1 MTKKVLN
8 LFAPSKPHKGQ
19 QEVLDALDSGSRW
32 ILLRAGRKW
41 RKTSLII
48 SWLMERAISTGLVCP
63 YIAPNK
69 VQAKKICW
77 DDHIQRI
84 LKHFKEIG
92 FPYRTNE
99 VELSVSFPE
108 LDKEGKIVSWKGGKV
123 ELNGVENKD
132 ALRGISNWG
141 AVGGDEYDDWEE
153 DIWPLIIRPNLLT
166 HKAPALIAGCIT
178 KDSYILGK
186 NGLEQIG
193 ETPYGYVSED
203 KELYGL
209 GGWHKAEQ
217 RYGNGLS
224 DTIKITS
231 HYGFELEGT
240 PNHKIWTSCGWKRLD
255 NLSVN
260 DDVSIQYGQKVFGNE
275 SISEDEAYLLGL
287 FIAEGSWEING
298 KNRTRRVTITN
309 PEVGDFLIRM
319 GFNKQKDGIHFRSSK
334 WFNFFSKYVSQEKAP
349 QKYLLP
355 EFFKLNEMSIKKIL
369 SGYFDGDG
377 FSDSKKTRI
386 GSTSSSR
393 QLSRQI
399 QLTLLNI
406 GILAKMK
413 IVVTPPTLKSRVS
426 STGYRLILEGHD
438 CYLFYTEIGFGI
450 KRKQDNY
457 NHCVNKGKDTRKTK
471 LDWSKFSIYGK
482 MRTGGVNKKNNTVTI
497 ERARKLTKDELFI
510 YDKIEIIEPR
520 KSFTYDF
527 VIPDT
532 HSYFSNGFISHNTPK
547 GYKNI
552 YNIEN
557 PFDTKGNPTE
567 SIFRCFHF
575 TSYDNPS
582 LDQKELDDMVLEYKA
597 MGMGYFRQEILA
609 EYERPHGTVYEEWSE
624 NNYQTFD
631 YDPFLPLHLSF
642 DFGVN
647 DPTAII
653 WIQPNNGE
661 FRIIDYYE
669 AADASIEH
677 FVQVIRSKPYKRPDL
692 CTGDAAGKARSIT
705 TNTSPI
711 EEYSKLGIFI
721 KTKNGL
727 QIPDQIRITH
737 KYIPSLFLRRGS
749 TERLRECLLN
759 YRYPEKRISAF
770 NQSNELPIHDKWSHG
785 CRALE
790 YYFANIDGGG
800 LFRNYAVVAAS
811 NKAKQQKWSI

>member
-1 MTKKVLN
+1 MTRKVLN

-166 HKAPALIAGCIT
+166 HKAPALIAG
-178 KDSYILGK
+178 
-186 NGLEQIG
+186 
-193 ETPYGYVSED
+193 
-203 KELYGL
+203 
-209 GGWHKAEQ
+209 
-217 RYGNGLS
+217 
-224 DTIKITS
+224 
-231 HYGFELEGT
+231 
-240 PNHKIWTSCGWKRLD
+240 
-255 NLSVN
+255 
-260 DDVSIQYGQKVFGNE
+260 
-275 SISEDEAYLLGL
+275 
-287 FIAEGSWEING
+287 
-298 KNRTRRVTITN
+298 
-309 PEVGDFLIRM
+309 
-319 GFNKQKDGIHFRSSK
+319 
-334 WFNFFSKYVSQEKAP
+334 
-349 QKYLLP
+349 
-355 EFFKLNEMSIKKIL
+355 
-369 SGYFDGDG
+369 
-377 FSDSKKTRI
+377 
-386 GSTSSSR
+386 
-393 QLSRQI
+393 
-399 QLTLLNI
+399 
-406 GILAKMK
+406 
-413 IVVTPPTLKSRVS
+413 
-426 STGYRLILEGHD
+426 
-438 CYLFYTEIGFGI
+438 
-450 KRKQDNY
+450 
-457 NHCVNKGKDTRKTK
+457 
-471 LDWSKFSIYGK
+471 
-482 MRTGGVNKKNNTVTI
+482 
-497 ERARKLTKDELFI
+497 
-510 YDKIEIIEPR
+510 
-520 KSFTYDF
+520 
-527 VIPDT
+527 
-532 HSYFSNGFISHNTPK
+532 TPK

-567 SIFRCFHF
+567 SIFKCFHF

-647 DPTAII
+647 DPTAIL

-800 LFRNYAVVAAS
+800 LFRNYAVVAAA
-811 NKAKQQKWSI
+811 NKAKQKKWSI